1 MRYFRTRAAGALGS
15 GCVGFAATFSIGATP
30 TAVCEGA
37 VFSLASPQLSNQI
50 QLYNPPSSFFM
61 PGTVRGGVSSF
72 AFDRVARSKLLVFR
86 GVVRAGE
93 DENFQFA
100 GIEVCEI
107 GEV

>member
-1 MRYFRTRAAGALGS
+1 
-15 GCVGFAATFSIGATP
+15 
-30 TAVCEGA
+30 
-37 VFSLASPQLSNQI
+37 
-50 QLYNPPSSFFM
+50 M